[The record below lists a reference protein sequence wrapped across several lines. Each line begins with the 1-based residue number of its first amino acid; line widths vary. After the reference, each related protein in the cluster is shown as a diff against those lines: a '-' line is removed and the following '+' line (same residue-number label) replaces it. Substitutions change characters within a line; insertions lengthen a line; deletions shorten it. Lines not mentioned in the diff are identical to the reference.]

1 MTEKRV
7 LLSRPK
13 DETLEA
19 YKAWMQE
26 MIEHLTG
33 RKSPDGSI
41 TDEEWVQYHTN
52 FWLGQEI
59 KDEE

>member
-1 MTEKRV
+1 MTGKKV
-7 LLSRPK
+7 LVSRPK

-33 RKSPDGSI
+33 RKSPDGSV
-41 TDEEWVQYHTN
+41 TDEKMAEYHKN
-52 FWLGQEI
+52 FWRGQ
-59 KDEE
+59 KTT